1 MYAIGEG
8 LERTEAT
15 VCQCKCEPEPYFSR
29 ARKKAGKNTHARSC
43 DQRAMVFFTCNA
55 CGSSLKKNQVEKHYQ
70 YECPRCEVLSCIDCG
85 KDFHGDEYAAHT
97 KCISEAEKYRGN
109 LFKDSGKAGR
119 AGKGEKKQQEW
130 LEVHYNLREL
140 NCISC

>member
-1 MYAIGEG
+1 MQV
-8 LERTEAT
+8 RS
-15 VCQCKCEPEPYFSR
+15 QSR
-29 ARKKAGKNTHARSC
+29 ISPVRAGKNTHARSC
-43 DQRAMVFFTCNA
+43 DQGQKRAMVFFTCNA

-70 YECPRCEVLSCIDCG
+70 YECPRCEVLSCINCG

-130 LEVHYNLREL
+130 HYNLL
-140 NCISC
+140 A